1 MKTYRL
7 SILVA
12 VALLFASCDI
22 KQKKETE
29 LPDVDVDVAVEEG
42 QLPSFD
48 VDWADVNVGTKTKTV
63 EIPKVVI
70 VMEEE
75 EVEIPYIDIDMP
87 NENGEGNSNMEKTE
101 QNIIVEAEVT
111 DKEHE
116 LEIKE
121 IRASGSTLYVISELE
136 ETTTSIGDKKLRV
149 SDQVSINAPELT
161 VKHYIVGERPDRVF
175 NSRYKY
181 FNSIDEATSDIKNSK
196 VIYSDS

>member
-1 MKTYRL
+1 MKTYKL
-7 SILVA
+7 SMLVA
-12 VALLFASCDI
+12 VALLFVSCDI

-29 LPDVDVDVAVEEG
+29 LPEVDVDVAVEEG

-48 VDWADVNVGTKTKTV
+48 VNWADVNVGTKTKTV

-87 NENGEGNSNMEKTE
+87 NKANTPLSKMKKIE
-101 QNIIVEAEVT
+101 QNIMVEAEVT
-111 DKEHE
+111 NKKHE

-121 IRASGSTLYVISELE
+121 IRATGSTLYVISSLE
-136 ETTTSIGDKKLRV
+136 ETDTSIGDKKLRV

-161 VKHYIVGERPDRVF
+161 IKHYIVGERPDRVF

-181 FNSIDEATSDIKNSK
+181 FSSMDDATSALKNTK